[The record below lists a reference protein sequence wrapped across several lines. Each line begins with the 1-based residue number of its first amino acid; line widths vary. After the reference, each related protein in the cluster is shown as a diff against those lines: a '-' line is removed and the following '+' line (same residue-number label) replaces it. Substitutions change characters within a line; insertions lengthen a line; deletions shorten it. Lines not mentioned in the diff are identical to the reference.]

1 MTTTAKNQET
11 LQQII
16 EHMQDVQS
24 RLIESGGELTPEIE
38 ALITS
43 TEEKLEQKLDG
54 YAAMIDYLKG
64 QADYLDQQAK
74 LFAARKK
81 SIDTSIRSMRERMAL
96 AMEAAGQKKIKTA
109 AHTYSRT
116 TRESWS
122 INDELTKE
130 QMDFMLER
138 GLAEN
143 VFKPSMSELKAFC
156 DGGRPRPDF
165 VTVEQKTGI
174 TIR

>member
-1 MTTTAKNQET
+1 MQTATTPET

-24 RLIESGGELTPEIE
+24 RLIESGGVLTPEIE

-64 QADYLDQQAK
+64 QTEYLDRQAK
-74 LFAARKK
+74 LFAERKK
-81 SIDTSIRSMRERMAL
+81 SIENSIRNMRERMAL
-96 AMEAAGQKKIKTA
+96 AMETAGQSKIKTA

-122 INDELTKE
+122 INDNLTKE
-130 QMDFMLER
+130 HMDLMLKR
-138 GLAEN
+138 GLAEQ
-143 VFKPSMSELKAFC
+143 VFKPSISKLKAYYKK
-156 DGGRPRPDF
+156 GPLPDF
-165 VTVEQKTGI
+165 LSVDQQSSI